1 MTTSRL
7 FNRAV
12 VMKGFDYSN
21 KVCTMLIAR
30 SQMVQKVAEIG
41 LKVGNNNQL
50 KESFCDSLEAICL
63 VIEDRAIGFYNMYSD
78 EYQGD
83 IEDLVNKYNAYESK
97 KSETVKDTVEEIYG
111 KQ

>member
-1 MTTSRL
+1 MSKL
-7 FNRAV
+7 FNRAK

-21 KVCTMLIAR
+21 KFCTLLIAR
-30 SQMVQKVAEIG
+30 SQVIQKVAEIG

-63 VIEDRAIGFYNMYSD
+63 VIEDRAIGLYNMYSD

-83 IEDLVNKYNAYESK
+83 VEDLMNKYNAFETL
-97 KSETVKDTVEEIYG
+97 KSEIIKKEY
-111 KQ
+111 